1 MNDTESTPPAPN
13 GTDPIAPLRE
23 AWPSLNADARMQRFH
38 LLPRGDAEAFFEE
51 LDAHEHATLLAQLPP
66 KERRAFLRV
75 LGPDDIADTVQEAE
89 PDHREGL
96 LALLDDPARAEVVAL
111 MRYAEDHA
119 GGLMNPRFSSI
130 RADMEIDEALTYL
143 RRRAR
148 ANEAMD
154 PTYYSYVLDSA
165 GRLLGVISLRGLF
178 AAKPGTK
185 VHEVMHRDVVT
196 VPEEMDQE
204 DVAHLFEQHDLL
216 ALPVVDGQ
224 GRMKGLVSVDDIVD
238 VLEEEA
244 TEDIH
249 KMGGLSEALD
259 TPYLDTPIGEMVR
272 KRAAWLSILL
282 IGEMLTATALSFF
295 QKEIDKATVL
305 ALFMPLIISSGGN
318 SGSQASTLVVRA
330 MALGDV
336 RMHDIFRVFRRELT
350 SGLLLG
356 AALAVLGFVR
366 IIAWNAMFGSYPG
379 HALGLA
385 VTVALSLV
393 GVVMFGTLAGSMLPF
408 ALRRFGLDPAS
419 ASAPFV
425 ATLVDV
431 TGLIIYFTVASIVLA
446 DMLR

>member
-1 MNDTESTPPAPN
+1 
-13 GTDPIAPLRE
+13 
-23 AWPSLNADARMQRFH
+23 MQRFH
-38 LLPRGDAEAFFEE
+38 QLPRGDAESFFEE
-51 LDAHEHATLLAQLPP
+51 LDAHEHATLLLQLPV

-75 LGPDDIADTVQEAE
+75 LGPDDIADTVQEADAE
-89 PDHREGL
+89 DREALLGL
-96 LALLDDPARAEVVAL
+96 LEDPARAEVVAL

-130 RADMEIDEALTYL
+130 RADMEIDEALAYL

-178 AAKPGTK
+178 AAKPGTR

-196 VPEEMDQE
+196 VPEDMDQE
-204 DVAHLFEQHDLL
+204 IVAKLFEKHDLL

-224 GRMKGLVSVDDIVD
+224 GRMKGLVAVNDIVD

-272 KRAAWLSILL
+272 KRALWLSVLL
-282 IGEMLTATALSFF
+282 IGEMLTATALSYF
-295 QKEIDKATVL
+295 QAEIDKATVL

-336 RMHDIFRVFRRELT
+336 RMQDMARVFRRELT

-356 AALAVLGFVR
+356 GVLAVLGFVR
-366 IIAWNAMFGSYPG
+366 IIVWQAVFGSYSG
-379 HALGLA
+379 HAIGLA
-385 VTVALSLV
+385 GTVGLSLL
-393 GVVMFGTLAGSMLPF
+393 GVVMLGTIAGSMLPF
-408 ALRRFGLDPAS
+408 ALRRAGLDPAS

-431 TGLIIYFTVASIVLA
+431 VGLILYFSVASVLLA
-446 DMLR
+446 ELFR